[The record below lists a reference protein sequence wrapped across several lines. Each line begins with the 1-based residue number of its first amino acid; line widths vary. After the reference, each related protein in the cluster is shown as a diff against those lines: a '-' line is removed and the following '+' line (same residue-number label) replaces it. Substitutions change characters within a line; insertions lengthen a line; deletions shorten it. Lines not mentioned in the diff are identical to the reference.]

1 MALTLREA
9 RSADRDAIVEVTLAA
24 YQEYATQVPFWTAYR
39 ENILAT
45 ITTPRPATQLVA
57 ALDGT
62 LVGTVLL
69 YPAPP
74 PGATIAP
81 GQGRWPE
88 VRLLAVAPSA
98 RGKGVAL
105 ALMQE
110 CVRRARAAGSDAL
123 TLHTMSAMQS
133 ALRRSMRMGFQP
145 APELNFE
152 PVANFTV
159 KGYRLTLGPSI
170 E

>member
-9 RSADRDAIVEVTLAA
+9 RPGDRDAIVAVTLSA
-24 YQEYATQVPFWTAYR
+24 YQEYATQVPFWPTYR

-45 ITTPRPATQLVA
+45 LATPEPATQLVA
-57 ALDGT
+57 DLDGT

-69 YPAPP
+69 YPASPA
-74 PGATIAP
+74 GAPAAP

-98 RGKGVAL
+98 RGKGVAH

-110 CVRRARAAGSDAL
+110 CVRRAREAKSDAL
-123 TLHTMSAMQS
+123 TLHTMSAMQA
-133 ALRRSMRMGFQP
+133 ALRLYTRMGFQP
-145 APELNFE
+145 APDLNFQ
-152 PVANFTV
+152 PIPGFTV
-159 KGYRLTLGPSI
+159 HGYRLTLGPPI

>member
-1 MALTLREA
+1 MAVTLREA
-9 RSADRDAIVEVTLAA
+9 RPVDRDAIVDVTLAA

-45 ITTPRPATQLVA
+45 ITNPHPATQLVA
-57 ALDGT
+57 DLDGT
-62 LVGTVLL
+62 IVGTVLL
-69 YPAPP
+69 YPAAAA
-74 PGATIAP
+74 GAVSAP

-98 RGKGVAL
+98 RGKGIAL

-110 CVRRARAAGSDAL
+110 CVRLARAARSDAL
-123 TLHTMSAMQS
+123 TLHTMASMQA
-133 ALRRSMRMGFQP
+133 ALRLYTRMGFQP
-145 APELNFE
+145 APELNFQ
-152 PVANFTV
+152 PVPGFTV
-159 KGYRLTLGPSI
+159 SGYRLTLGPPI

>member
-9 RSADRDAIVEVTLAA
+9 SPADRDAIVEVTLAA
-24 YQEYATQVPFWTAYR
+24 YQEYAAQVPFWSGYR

-45 ITTPRPATQLVA
+45 ITNPRPATQLVA
-57 ALDGT
+57 DLEGT
-62 LVGTVLL
+62 IVGTVLL
-69 YPAPP
+69 FPAPP
-74 PGATIAP
+74 PGTTSAP

-88 VRLLAVAPSA
+88 VRLLAVAPAA

-110 CVRRARAAGSDAL
+110 CVRRAREANSDAL
-123 TLHTMSAMQS
+123 TLHTMPPMQS
-133 ALRRSMRMGFQP
+133 ALRLYTRMGFQP

-152 PVANFTV
+152 PVPGFTV
-159 KGYRLTLGPSI
+159 NGYRLTLGPPI

>member
-9 RSADRDAIVEVTLAA
+9 RPADRDAIVDVTLAA
-24 YQEYATQVPFWTAYR
+24 YQEYASQVPFWPAYR

-45 ITTPRPATQLVA
+45 ITSPRPAAQLVA
-57 ALDGT
+57 DLDGT
-62 LVGTVLL
+62 IVGTVLF

-81 GQGRWPE
+81 GQSRWPE
-88 VRLLAVAPSA
+88 IRLLAVAPPA

-110 CVRRARAAGSDAL
+110 CVRRAREAGSDAV
-123 TLHTMSAMQS
+123 TLHTMSAMQA
-133 ALRRSMRMGFQP
+133 ALRLYTRMGFQP
-145 APELNFE
+145 APELDFQ
-152 PVANFTV
+152 PVADFTV
-159 KGYRLTLGPSI
+159 NGYRLTLGPPI

>member
-9 RSADRDAIVEVTLAA
+9 RPADRDAIVDVTLAA
-24 YQEYATQVPFWTAYR
+24 YQEYATQVPFWKAYR

-45 ITTPRPATQLVA
+45 ITKPHPAAQLIA
-57 ALDGT
+57 DLDGT
-62 LVGTVLL
+62 IVGTVLL
-69 YPAPP
+69 YPASP
-74 PGATIAP
+74 ARAAAAP

-88 VRLLAVAPSA
+88 VRLLAVTPSA

-110 CVRRARAAGSDAL
+110 CVRRAREAKSDAL

-133 ALRRSMRMGFQP
+133 ALRLYMRMGFQP

-152 PVANFTV
+152 PVPNFTV
-159 KGYRLTLGPSI
+159 NGYRLTLGPPI